1 LQIIINQHFLDNMIP
16 NEIVYDKVKDIVTS
30 AKEDYLQLV
39 VQDKNEHSSFLY
51 NQRELVRRI
60 NFYINNK
67 YIDRDDDAIFWNIS
81 TSRIP
86 HFSKLLQFDTK
97 DFLPI
102 GEGEYNFYQ
111 SWILR
116 IKSRE
121 WFRDEKFYQT
131 LNDLAQGI
139 STYGSIIWKVVQDGK
154 KNVLKECKL
163 ENLYFDQSAEDLV
176 NVDMVEKHFLSKNE
190 MIEKMTVWNGVEAIL
205 EKEQGNNKIEVW
217 EFTGYLWEEGENNF
231 KHIIGYNYGADY
243 VELWAEDIKPEEY
256 PYELFRLGR
265 YNGRALGIGV
275 VERLFKLQERANEL
289 VNQNAESTKIAS
301 LLLFKSANTDMTG
314 NVLEQAING
323 QIVGDDSFEQ
333 VGIQNTGLN
342 QFIQELQLINQ
353 QADRLCM
360 TPEIIQGEASPAS
373 TTFRGLAVVNAAAE
387 SAFTIYRQNLGEKIS
402 GVLMHWIFPDVIKGW
417 NKGMMVEIA
426 QDDVDV
432 DVYDKAVKNWMAK
445 EKMLNGQEL
454 NPQILDNLEAE
465 ILGTVKTKGRKIEI
479 PKGWFNFKFGF
490 RLMPT
495 SETGDKSQMNDAYF
509 NALQMTGANPAMTDI
524 PLFRQYLENNGIS
537 YWKLTPKQREQL
549 EQANAEGSSEKLPE
563 PKKPD
568 ALLASAKPLS

>member
-1 LQIIINQHFLDNMIP
+1 MQIIINQHFLDNMIP